1 MKKHLWDLGFY
12 AIMFGLAYYN
22 TAHEVDL
29 IMTALIAV
37 LIIGAV
43 QIFSTFLAIAWYGLV
58 VFWNATVNY
67 SKNRKEYKEDEI

>member
-1 MKKHLWDLGFY
+1 MKKHLWDLVFY
-12 AIMFGLAYYN
+12 AFMFGLVYYY

-29 IMTALIAV
+29 TMTALVAV

-43 QIFSTFLAIAWYGLV
+43 QIFSTFLAILWYGLV
-58 VFWNATVNY
+58 GFWDATVNY

>member
-29 IMTALIAV
+29 IMTALVAV

-58 VFWNATVNY
+58 WFWNATVNY
-67 SKNRKEYKEDEI
+67 SKNRKVYESEE

>member
-29 IMTALIAV
+29 IMTALVAV
-37 LIIGAV
+37 LVIGAV

-58 VFWNATVNY
+58 WFWDQTVNY
-67 SKNRKEYKEDEI
+67 SKRKNRSEMED